1 MRCFQQISEKCQRY
15 IFTQS
20 YIQNYNICKS
30 LYFFY
35 FYHVSLLFFRK
46 AKPKKKKPGEAQH
59 AEKEDISAVSSKDTC
74 QDNLNTDEISDE
86 VRNIEDII
94 NIHID
99 PEQLDPL
106 RRDNSSEC
114 SED

>member
-1 MRCFQQISEKCQRY
+1 MLLSWVLKNIDLYLKVQWLETKNYHPEVVRFQPR
-15 IFTQS
+15 
-20 YIQNYNICKS
+20 
-30 LYFFY
+30 FY
-35 FYHVSLLFFRK
+35 
-46 AKPKKKKPGEAQH
+46 PKKKKPGEAQH
-59 AEKEDISAVSSKDTC
+59 AEKEDISAVSSKETC

>member
-1 MRCFQQISEKCQRY
+1 MQTYIHNINNITYVCSGLISFLLWFQKTFKQP
-15 IFTQS
+15 
-20 YIQNYNICKS
+20 
-30 LYFFY
+30 
-35 FYHVSLLFFRK
+35 VFRK